1 MSTLLQESFKETVS
15 RLAKRFK
22 FEVNAIHDS
31 IAENENKISSL
42 PSELQGQVDTFEKL
56 MDYKIKHLHKKVDR
70 LDGRLQKLQQSLPPR
85 GDSSGKTAPSS

>member
-70 LDGRLQKLQQSLPPR
+70 LDGRLQKLQQSLSPR